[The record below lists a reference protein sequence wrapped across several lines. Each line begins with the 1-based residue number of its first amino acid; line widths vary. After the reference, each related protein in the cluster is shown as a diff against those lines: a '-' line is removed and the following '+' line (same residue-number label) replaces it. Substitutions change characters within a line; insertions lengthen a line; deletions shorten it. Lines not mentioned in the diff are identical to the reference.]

1 MRKNSQP
8 LTFPQPEVELLSP
21 FMVFDVKSRPDDLG
35 PPTVFFYH
43 SNETDKKE
51 KDLNGQYVGLI
62 IGFIQTSLKFTL
74 SEPCDY
80 ILTNLHEIALIEL
93 SNDVWISVCRKKS
106 QNINP
111 ELLKSLLQ
119 ICRDI
124 YKLFFPLPERDENDK
139 VKKASARM
147 LKSAFEMIS
156 SAVSWTDIN
165 FLNIFQSTFELTLP
179 TTFMEKLLHAV
190 RNVIAAGDFFSHIN
204 IMYGRYTVFS
214 TLPMDVSTTLAICMK
229 NKLQYLFPNTV
240 ESIQDQLFWMIGL
253 SISHHGFVTVYSPP
267 IIIEGKNYPL
277 VCLKKNKLKIILLLN
292 PKIQPT
298 PDILQNIPHII
309 KPITQL
315 FSQFKTETKK
325 GSIQGSYLVIKNNI
339 VNKRIQM
346 ANEKLPDPQ
355 IPFVENSIVNVS
367 YCLHEYDKNSEI
379 YMPVGNDYVSYASLT
394 KKTEDVVLLK
404 SDKSLTIDP
413 IDTCKC
419 LIKPGGSRRIDVIC

>member
-8 LTFPQPEVELLSP
+8 LTFHQPEVELLSQ
-21 FMVFDVKSRPDDLG
+21 FMVFDVKSKPEDIG

-43 SNETDKKE
+43 SNETSNQKE
-51 KDLNGQYVGLI
+51 KDNMNGQFAGLI

-74 SEPCDY
+74 NEPCDY

-93 SNDVWISVCRKKS
+93 HNDVWISVCRKKS

-124 YKLFFPLPERDENDK
+124 YKLFFPLPVRDENGT

-179 TTFMEKLLHAV
+179 TTFMEKLIHAV
-190 RNVIAAGDFFSHIN
+190 RNVISAGDFFSHIN

-214 TLPMDVSTTLAICMK
+214 TLPMDISTTLAICMK

-267 IIIEGKNYPL
+267 IIIDGKNYPL
-277 VCLKKNKLKIILLLN
+277 VCLKKNK
-292 PKIQPT
+292 
-298 PDILQNIPHII
+298 
-309 KPITQL
+309 
-315 FSQFKTETKK
+315 
-325 GSIQGSYLVIKNNI
+325 
-339 VNKRIQM
+339 M
-346 ANEKLPDPQ
+346 
-355 IPFVENSIVNVS
+355 
-367 YCLHEYDKNSEI
+367 
-379 YMPVGNDYVSYASLT
+379 
-394 KKTEDVVLLK
+394 
-404 SDKSLTIDP
+404 
-413 IDTCKC
+413 
-419 LIKPGGSRRIDVIC
+419 